1 MKFRLT
7 EQTVLFFSVLKWFV
21 VATIVGT
28 VTGFVSSVF
37 LKLLDLGTDLFF
49 QNHYLFLLLPVGLFV
64 NAIIG
69 HVLVPSADAHTTDRV
84 IDAIHDTRRLGIISP
99 LKAFVLP
106 LITITVGGSAGKEAP
121 CADMGAGIGSLLAD
135 IFRFDKE
142 DRKKIMICGVSAGF
156 ASVFG
161 VPISGAI
168 FGVEVLFVG
177 SMLYDVLLPS
187 FIAGITGYQV
197 SRALGITY
205 FYHPL
210 NFVPVFSESFLVIVV
225 FAGIFFGL
233 CSGLLITVLKW
244 GERFANK
251 LKWWL
256 PLKGFVGGVILIAL
270 AFILSNQFLGLGLRT
285 IESSLEGEKVVW
297 YAFLAKIVTTS
308 LTLNFG
314 GSGGIVTPIFFIG
327 STAGALF
334 AQLFDL
340 NVATFAAIGL
350 VSVLAGAANTPIAAS
365 IMSVELF
372 GPQIAPYAVV
382 ACIISFLVTGH
393 RSVFPSQVLAIA
405 KSSSIQVEIGKEIE
419 DLVPLY
425 QRREIGVVQWYLAA
439 LRVLKRMKWKKNP
452 EE

>member
-21 VATIVGT
+21 LATITGVAT
-28 VTGFVSSVF
+28 GFISSLF
-37 LKLLDLGTDLFF
+37 LKALTAGTLLFS
-49 QNHYLFLLLPVGLFV
+49 QNPYLILLLPVGLFI
-64 NAIIG
+64 NTIIG
-69 HVLVPSADAHTTDRV
+69 DIFVPSADAHTTDKV
-84 IDAIHDTRRLGIISP
+84 IESIHNVRRLGFISP
-99 LKAFVLP
+99 LKAFILP
-106 LITITVGGSAGKEAP
+106 IITITVGGSAGKEAP
-121 CADMGAGIGSLLAD
+121 CADMGAGMGSLLAD
-135 IFRFDKE
+135 VLRLDDE

-161 VPISGAI
+161 VPIAGAI

-187 FIAGITGYQV
+187 FVAGITGYQV

-210 NFVPVFSESFLVIVV
+210 NFLPVFSESFLVIVV

-233 CSGLLITVLKW
+233 CSGLLIWALKW
-244 GERFANK
+244 GERFADK
-251 LKWWL
+251 LKWWA
-256 PLKGFVGGVILIAL
+256 PLKGLAGGAILIVLAL
-270 AFILSNQFLGLGLRT
+270 LLSNKFLGLGLHT

-297 YAFLAKIVTTS
+297 YSFLAKIVTTS

-327 STAGALF
+327 STAGSLF
-334 AQLFDL
+334 AQVFDL

-393 RSVFPSQVLAIA
+393 RSVYPSQILAIT
-405 KSSSIQVEIGKEIE
+405 KSSSIQVEIGREIE
-419 DLVPLY
+419 DLVPQY

-439 LRVLKRMKWKKNP
+439 LRVLKRMKRDKKP